1 MADIVVGGKVEN
13 VVVHQD
19 SYKIELAKGQRGA
32 YGWTITTYAKTVTEA
47 IDQLKIVDSQLKET
61 FGNGNGNGNSTTE

>member
-19 SYKIELAKGQRGA
+19 RYKIELAKGQRGT
-32 YGWTITTYAKTVTEA
+32 YGWTITTYAKTITDA
-47 IDQLKIVDSQLKET
+47 IEQLQVADSGLKEA
-61 FGNGNGNGNSTTE
+61 FGNGTGNPIPE